1 MKDVSVKIKDQSYT
15 IEEVSIGGLLEVLK
29 TFKDIQEKYKD
40 IKLSDLQSGDDKVI
54 VPIVMRILAE
64 SGDEAFVMLSEISTI
79 DEKVIRKMSIAETV
93 RLIKAL
99 LEVNDFEV
107 IKKEWGELAE
117 TFNSMKLM
125 EKEVKG
131 EE

>member
-15 IEEVSIGGLLEVLK
+15 IEEISIGGLLEVLK

-40 IKLSDLQSGDDKVI
+40 IKISDLQSGDDRVI